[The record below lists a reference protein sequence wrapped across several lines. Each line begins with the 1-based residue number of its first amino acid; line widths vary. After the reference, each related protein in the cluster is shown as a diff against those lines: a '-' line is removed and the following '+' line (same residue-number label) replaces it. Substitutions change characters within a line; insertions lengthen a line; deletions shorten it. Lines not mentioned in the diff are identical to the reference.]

1 MSRYRKIF
9 LVLLLALPVMANGQ
23 EGTTL
28 KASVDRNRI
37 LLGEPFTLT
46 MEAGFAPGSAISFVS
61 IDSIPHFE
69 WLEKPV
75 TDTSNEN
82 GRMIIKR
89 LYRLTSFDSGHWVIP
104 AISLSRTVRS
114 DTLGIDVLFAEF
126 DPAREYHDIKDIIE
140 VNPEKKKEWWWY
152 AAGGAVLLVLLL
164 VYLLRRKKPAPA
176 AKPAAST
183 DPYEEAMIEL
193 EQLQNSKPESKQY
206 YTRLTAIFRMYV
218 FRRKGILSLQK
229 TTDDLVV
236 QLKDL
241 GMPKDEF
248 EKIAQALR
256 LGDLVKFAKYAP
268 NAEEDRAVYDE
279 IFNSIKRIE
288 KSEAKILPEA
298 RN

>member
-1 MSRYRKIF
+1 MSSYHKIF
-9 LVLLLALPVMANGQ
+9 LVLLFALPVMATGQ
-23 EGTTL
+23 DGTTL
-28 KASVDRNRI
+28 KASVNKNRI

-46 MEAGFAPGSAISFVS
+46 VEAGFAPGSAVSFVS

-69 WLEKPV
+69 ELDEPV

-82 GRMIIKR
+82 GRTIIKS

-104 AISLSRTVRS
+104 AFSLSRTVRS
-114 DTLGIDVLFAEF
+114 DTIGIDVLFTEF
-126 DPAREYHDIKDIIE
+126 DPAQEYHDIKDIIE

-152 AAGGAVLLVLLL
+152 AAGGALLLVLLL
-164 VYLLRRKKPAPA
+164 IYLLRRKKPAPA
-176 AKPAAST
+176 VKPAAST
-183 DPYEEAMIEL
+183 DPYEEAMIGL
-193 EQLQNSKPESKQY
+193 EQLQRSKPDSKLY
-206 YTRLTAIFRMYV
+206 YTRLTDIFRLYV
-218 FRRKGILSLQK
+218 FRRVGILSLQK

-248 EKIAQALR
+248 EKLAQSLR

-268 NAEEDRAVYDE
+268 SAEDDRTVYDE

-288 KSEAKILPEA
+288 KSEAKILPEV